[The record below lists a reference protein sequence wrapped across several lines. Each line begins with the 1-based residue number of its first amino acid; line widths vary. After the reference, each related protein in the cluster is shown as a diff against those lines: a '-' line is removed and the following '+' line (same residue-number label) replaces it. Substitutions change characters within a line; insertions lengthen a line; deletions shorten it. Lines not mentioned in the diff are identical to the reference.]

1 MLHAIAPGIAAEITR
16 SSVTTRPQSPK
27 DQFVAKGNGRLD
39 VEVIPACELTQDL
52 IERWESFRGSE
63 PRLRSPFFSSRFT
76 RVVGQVRPNAKVA
89 IFSNEGQV
97 SGFLPFESASRKT
110 IEPIGKA
117 FNDAHGLICEPTNP
131 IGYCDAVAAIGV
143 KAYRFHAMA
152 GTGISDD
159 RYILGHKPAF
169 LADLEAHPEG
179 YATFLE
185 STRATIEK
193 QRRKTKKMI
202 KDLGPMR
209 LELDCRDEVA
219 LQRLIELKREQ
230 YQRTFIFD
238 ILGVPWAKQMLRT
251 LWEETHEPCRGLLS
265 VLYAGDTMVAAHYGM
280 IEDDWLHYWFPV
292 YDTKYH
298 VYSPGTAMF
307 LEIARQAQAR
317 GVKKIDLGYGDQPY
331 KHKFV
336 DIITQMP
343 YGCATAC
350 PITRVRERMR
360 LSMLAGAKRLPGKPL
375 LKRLVR
381 SVWPKFGR
389 AQFE

>member
-1 MLHAIAPGIAAEITR
+1 MGNRAE
-16 SSVTTRPQSPK
+16 RPT
-27 DQFVAKGNGRLD
+27 
-39 VEVIPACELTQDL
+39 VEVIPVRELTQDL
-52 IERWESFRGSE
+52 IERWESFREGE
-63 PRLRSPFFSSRFT
+63 PRLRTPFFSSRFS
-76 RVVGQVRPNAKVA
+76 RVVGQFRPNAKVA
-89 IFSNEGQV
+89 IFASGNQV
-97 SGFLPFESASRKT
+97 IGFLPFESVNRKT

-117 FNDAHGLICEPTNP
+117 FNDAHGLICDPTNP
-131 IGYCDAVAAIGV
+131 IGYCEAVEAIGV

-152 GTGISDD
+152 GTGIGDE

-179 YATFLE
+179 YAEFLE

-209 LELDCRDEVA
+209 LELDCRDEAA
-219 LQRLIELKREQ
+219 LQRTIELKREQ

-251 LWEETHEPCRGLLS
+251 LWEENHEPCRGLLS

-292 YDTKYH
+292 YDPKYH

-317 GVKKIDLGYGDQPY
+317 GVKKIDLGYGEQPY

-336 DIITQMP
+336 DTITQMP
-343 YGCATAC
+343 YGCATWC
-350 PITRVRERMR
+350 PITRVRERTR
-360 LSMLAGAKRLPGKPL
+360 LSMIAGAKRLPGKPL